1 MILTANAGL
10 CEQARNAVM
19 HNAIVKFGLAMGG
32 VALSSIIIFVG
43 LSVYNKIIK
52 KSSNHAFENNILKT
66 PKSTDEAIKFFINK
80 NKLG

>member
-32 VALSSIIIFVG
+32 VALSSIIIFRPFV
-43 LSVYNKIIK
+43 K
-52 KSSNHAFENNILKT
+52 K
-66 PKSTDEAIKFFINK
+66 AISLNLFSKVS
-80 NKLG
+80 